1 MSRSSQLAS
10 PIAAILANSAMHL
23 DDQRRASILPRCM
36 ARGPP
41 CASHRRGSNANS
53 LCGRNSAGSPEKPF
67 KGIFCADISE
77 FESSHPSHAVR
88 SPPAQKWHC
97 TARSPHSGPPSAAS
111 SICRETTTLLRST
124 LILAAM
130 LVASLTSA
138 SIAACAKHSE
148 HEKSYTRAPMRARS
162 IAPRIEFGAAGRS
175 RSAAQICRSRWCGC
189 SRSRSLR
196 APHPQ
201 R

>member
-1 MSRSSQLAS
+1 MV
-10 PIAAILANSAMHL
+10 
-23 DDQRRASILPRCM
+23 RRDRERFPLRPKVPELRPYGRHRT
-36 ARGPP
+36 ARGR
-41 CASHRRGSNANS
+41 CGS
-53 LCGRNSAGSPEKPF
+53 LH
-67 KGIFCADISE
+67 
-77 FESSHPSHAVR
+77 FESYMPSQAVR

-97 TARSPHSGPPSAAS
+97 TARSPRSGPPSAAS

-138 SIAACAKHSE
+138 SIAACAKYSE